1 LKQLVQSD
9 AWAIQEK
16 LKAEVDSSARKHVLV
31 KFRHNGMLIFQFG
44 IRRGSK
50 ELPHEFIPNQMKISQ
65 KECREF
71 RQCSMTLDAYIEI
84 LTSKGAIGG
93 GTV

>member
-16 LKAEVDSSARKHVLV
+16 LKAEIDNSARRHILI
-31 KFRHNGMLIFQFG
+31 KFWHNGVLAIQFG
-44 IRRGSK
+44 IRRGSGELGHGYIPK
-50 ELPHEFIPNQMKISQ
+50 EMKISQ

-71 RQCSMTLDAYIEI
+71 RKCNISVEAYVEI
-84 LTSKGAIGG
+84 LKSKGHIA
-93 GTV
+93 

>member
-16 LKAEVDSSARKHVLV
+16 LKAEVDNSARRHILV
-31 KFRHNGMLIFQFG
+31 KFWHNGVLAIQFG
-44 IRRGSK
+44 IRRGSGELGHGYLPK
-50 ELPHEFIPNQMKISQ
+50 EMKISQ

-71 RQCSMTLDAYIEI
+71 RKCNISVEAYVEI
-84 LTSKGAIGG
+84 LKSKGHIA
-93 GTV
+93 

>member
-16 LKAEVDSSARKHVLV
+16 LKAEIDNSARRHILI
-31 KFRHNGMLIFQFG
+31 KFWHNGVLAIQFG
-44 IRRGSK
+44 IRRGSGELGHGYIPK
-50 ELPHEFIPNQMKISQ
+50 EMKISQ

-71 RQCSMTLDAYIEI
+71 RKCNISVEAYVEI
-84 LTSKGAIGG
+84 LKSKGHI
-93 GTV
+93 V